1 MIEMVIL
8 LIFLAVLILDIIRKS
23 EYSLVVGVVSI
34 VLLLTLGAPL
44 YAIAVTLAIPL
55 YNLILFISIESVRR
69 TLRYA
74 EVIFEVLKPLITVLL
89 AVTIGMISR
98 RIIFVYMDQWT
109 SSALFTITFFIAL
122 SFALEPSVNRL
133 SYIGKL
139 LTPNLYN
146 LSKYLQN
153 IAILLGIV
161 SLFYSATVLQSLV
174 AIPILM
180 LFVSLY
186 ILRKIK
192 GVARRIIVFASPY
205 IIALILSLL
214 GV

>member
-109 SSALFTITFFIAL
+109 SSALFTITFF
-122 SFALEPSVNRL
+122 
-133 SYIGKL
+133 
-139 LTPNLYN
+139 
-146 LSKYLQN
+146 
-153 IAILLGIV
+153 
-161 SLFYSATVLQSLV
+161 
-174 AIPILM
+174 
-180 LFVSLY
+180 
-186 ILRKIK
+186 
-192 GVARRIIVFASPY
+192 
-205 IIALILSLL
+205 
-214 GV
+214 